1 MKPTVSENKTLR
13 FEGSSTPR
21 IVGSSVAN
29 MRDDATTLDL
39 VSALNS
45 VDFPAFVYPTSA
57 TVATGTDSRRCLCC
71 ARMRRTFSICCL
83 TCRTRR

>member
-1 MKPTVSENKTLR
+1 
-13 FEGSSTPR
+13 
-21 IVGSSVAN
+21 

-39 VSALNS
+39 VRALNS

-71 ARMRRTFSICCL
+71 AGCGAHFRFAA
-83 TCRTRR
+83 